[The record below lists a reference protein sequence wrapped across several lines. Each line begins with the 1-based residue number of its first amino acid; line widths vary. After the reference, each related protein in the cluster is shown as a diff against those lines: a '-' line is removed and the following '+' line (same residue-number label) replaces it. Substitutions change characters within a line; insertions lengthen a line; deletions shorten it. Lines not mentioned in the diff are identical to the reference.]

1 MTMGERIKVARKK
14 AGLTQEKLA
23 KKCGIA
29 TITIGQYE
37 RNKREPN
44 IETIF
49 NLAEKLNVSAS
60 YLLGV
65 VDLDGSISQ
74 DSFADPTD
82 YEFIKALGLDKPQDQ
97 ESITDAKR
105 IAEEMIETGGYYR
118 RTYLDVFNRLND
130 DGKKKAIE
138 RVEELAEIPK
148 YTKRFDALTPEEKK
162 LAESGQ
168 WGKLWQLQFGEDAPE
183 DEKED

>member
-1 MTMGERIKVARKK
+1 MTMGERIKAARKR
-14 AGLTQEKLA
+14 AGLTQEQLA
-23 KKCGIA
+23 KKCEIA

-44 IETIF
+44 IDTLF
-49 NLAEKLNVSAS
+49 NLSEKLGVSVS

-65 VDLDGSISQ
+65 VDLDGFISQ
-74 DSFADPTD
+74 DSFADLTD

-118 RTYLDVFNRLND
+118 RTYLDIFNRLND
-130 DGKKKAIE
+130 AGKKKAIE
-138 RVEELAEIPK
+138 RIEELTEIPK
-148 YTKRFDALTPEEKK
+148 YQRQPPQETPAAPSECTDTAPTET
-162 LAESGQ
+162 AATEP
-168 WGKLWQLQFGEDAPE
+168 PE
-183 DEKED
+183 DK